1 MRHSKTAGEDKLLV
15 KVYCKFGW
23 KIDSFLPLVRLKHEE
38 TFMWGDEQRQVFVR
52 INECL
57 DSPPVL
63 RAPRTGKEIKLY
75 IAAHD
80 RVIGAVLTQEDG
92 GKEFS
97 ITYLSQ
103 RLSDMEG
110 RYTFIE
116 KLCYYYITHALSY
129 IITC

>member
-1 MRHSKTAGEDKLLV
+1 LAG
-15 KVYCKFGW
+15 

-97 ITYLSQ
+97 ITYLSR